1 MIQTHTTKDNLLFTT
16 YWNNNASLHKIS
28 SNNINNCS
36 SFVPQAIID
45 KYKTALKQT
54 SCVSEYDIVYYI
66 GKGGC
71 TWSPYDTHLGGS
83 EQAVKHLVEAWTKQ
97 NMSVAV
103 YGDFTPEITEKTKND
118 PTTGVYFNYMNFKCS
133 TQYNILILW
142 RNYGVHPAILWPIKA
157 KKVYVDVHDIC
168 KIAHTCD
175 DNMDKVTCF
184 VVRSKFHMNGFKSVN
199 KAFKHNTNIVAIP
212 NGVRVSDFTPP
223 DTVERDI

>member
-1 MIQTHTTKDNLLFTT
+1 
-16 YWNNNASLHKIS
+16 
-28 SNNINNCS
+28 
-36 SFVPQAIID
+36 
-45 KYKTALKQT
+45 
-54 SCVSEYDIVYYI
+54 
-66 GKGGC
+66 
-71 TWSPYDTHLGGS
+71 
-83 EQAVKHLVEAWTKQ
+83 
-97 NMSVAV
+97 MSVAI

-142 RNYGVHPAILWPIKA
+142 RNYGVHPAILLAIKA

-223 DTVERDI
+223 DTVERDHNIGFVGVRVIHVDCYKYLHIFGQLLNIMNLEQHFMCIME